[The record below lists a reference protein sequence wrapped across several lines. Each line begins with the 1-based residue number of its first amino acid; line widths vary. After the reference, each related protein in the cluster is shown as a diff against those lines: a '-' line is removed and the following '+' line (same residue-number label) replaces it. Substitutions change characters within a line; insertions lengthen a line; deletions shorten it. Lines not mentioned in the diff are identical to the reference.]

1 MNRLKSWLVTLF
13 LLVAIVAVVVDSVYL
28 QHRTRQTFAGLQVL
42 NKQVRELNKEWG
54 RLQSEYSTK
63 VDNGLIER
71 FARQE
76 LGMKK
81 PQDDQIITIK
91 R

>member
-1 MNRLKSWLVTLF
+1 MSRLTPWLVSLTL
-13 LLVAIVAVVVDSVYL
+13 LAATLAVVVDSVYR
-28 QHRTRQTFAGLQVL
+28 QHRTRQKFASLQVL
-42 NKQVRELNKEWG
+42 VKKEQELNQEWG

-71 FARQE
+71 FARE
-76 LGMKK
+76 RLGMKK
-81 PQDDQIITIK
+81 PENDQITTIS

>member
-1 MNRLKSWLVTLF
+1 MKKLTPWFFAIAVLAVTL
-13 LLVAIVAVVVDSVYL
+13 LVVVESVYR
-28 QHRTRQTFAGLQVL
+28 QHKTRQKFASLQVL
-42 NKQVRELNKEWG
+42 LKTEQALNQEWG

-71 FARQE
+71 FAREQ
-76 LGMKK
+76 LGMVQ
-81 PQDDQIITIK
+81 PQEDQVITIK